1 MFLRTKIIKGN
12 TYLYAIENKWYK
24 RKKASR
30 QRTTKYLGKCIKLE
44 QKDRFPFEKEKT
56 YFKLTPYKKIIED
69 LVIHELKNH
78 GINKNSRHFNHSP
91 KFRLNPY
98 LTPAINFELNE
109 GFLCNYTLNKAYN
122 FKFKSTSLKD
132 RAKELANI
140 LLQTGINIDDILF
153 VKLYQKLSPEQKP

>member
-12 TYLYAIENKWYK
+12 NYLYAIENKWYK

-30 QRTTKYLGKCIKLE
+30 QRTTKYLGKCHKLE
-44 QKDRFPFEKEKT
+44 KKDNLPFEKPPN
-56 YFKLTPYKKIIED
+56 YFKQTPFKQIIQD

-78 GINKNSRHFNHSP
+78 GINQNSRYFDHNP

-98 LTPAINFELNE
+98 LTPTINLELNE

-122 FKFKSTSLKD
+122 FKFKSNSLKD

-140 LLQTGINIDDILF
+140 LLQTGLNIDDDLF
-153 VKLYQKLSPEQKP
+153 IKLYQRLNPEQKP